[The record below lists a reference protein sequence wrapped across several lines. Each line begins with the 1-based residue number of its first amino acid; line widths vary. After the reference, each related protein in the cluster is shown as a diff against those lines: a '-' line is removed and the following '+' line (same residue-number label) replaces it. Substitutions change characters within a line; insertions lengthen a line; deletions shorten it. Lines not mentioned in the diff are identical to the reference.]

1 MATTLKW
8 RPSSVLS
15 FEVNAVARGVT
26 YTVTHHTPAGLA
38 EGFYFAYV
46 EDASLGQFDESPHGL
61 AAAMRECQEHVDKC
75 GVQVNDQARQTTA

>member
-1 MATTLKW
+1 MATPLKW

-15 FEVNAVARGVT
+15 FEVNAI
-26 YTVTHHTPAGLA
+26 THHTPAGLA

-61 AAAMRECQEHVDKC
+61 AAAMGECQKHADKY
-75 GVQVNDQARQTTA
+75 GVRANDQAGQAAA

>member
-1 MATTLKW
+1 MATPLKW

-15 FEVNAVARGVT
+15 FEVNAMARGVT

-61 AAAMRECQEHVDKC
+61 AAAMGECQKHADKY
-75 GVQVNDQARQTTA
+75 GVRANDQGGQAAA